1 MSGPQRTV
9 VVTGAASGIGATT
22 ASLLRSRGD
31 RVIGVDLRDVDV
43 CADLSTAAGRSAAV
57 AGVAEL
63 VGPDALDGLVTC
75 AGLSRAGA
83 PQVSVNYFGTVDL
96 VLGLQPLLARSAAP
110 RVALVSSIS
119 STQPH
124 DPALVEAC
132 LAGTEATAL
141 ELAEAAVADGR
152 PHEIYASTKAA
163 LNRWL
168 RRAAVS
174 PEFAGAG
181 IAVNAVAPGVVLTP
195 MTEELVSNPQ
205 WKSVM
210 DAAVPMPL
218 NGYAPPEA
226 IAHALLWLLAPE
238 NTHMAGQVVFVDGG
252 AEALTVAVGVSPA
265 GR

>member
-1 MSGPQRTV
+1 MSRTV

-22 ASLLRSRGD
+22 AAMLTARGD
-31 RVIGVDLRDVDV
+31 RVIGVDLRDVHV
-43 CADLSTAAGRSAAV
+43 CADLSTPAGRAEAV
-57 AGVAEL
+57 AGVAAL
-63 VGPDALDGLVTC
+63 VGDEALDGLVTC

-96 VLGLQPLLARSAAP
+96 VVGLQPLLARSAAP

-124 DPALVEAC
+124 DAALVEAC
-132 LAGTEATAL
+132 LAGSEPDAL
-141 ELAEAAVADGR
+141 VLAEAAVAQGR

-168 RRAAVS
+168 RRVAVS
-174 PEFAGAG
+174 ADFAGAG
-181 IAVNAVAPGVVLTP
+181 IAVNAIAPGVVLTP
-195 MTEELVSNPQ
+195 MTAELVSHPQ
-205 WKSVM
+205 WKAVM

-218 NGYAPPEA
+218 GGYAPPEA

-238 NTHMAGQVVFVDGG
+238 NSHMAGQVVFVDGG
-252 AEALTVAVGVSPA
+252 AEAVTSPA
-265 GR
+265 GG

>member
-1 MSGPQRTV
+1 VNGTPRTI

-22 ASLLRSRGD
+22 ADLLRSRGD
-31 RVIGVDLRDVDV
+31 RVISVDLRSADV
-43 CADLSTAAGRSAAV
+43 CADLSSPSGRADAV
-57 AGVAEL
+57 AGVATL
-63 VGPDALDGLVTC
+63 VGDGVLDGLVTC

-96 VLGLQPLLARSAAP
+96 VTGLRPLLARSAAP

-119 STQPH
+119 STQSA
-124 DPALVEAC
+124 DAAVVDAC
-132 LAGTEATAL
+132 LAGSEPDAL
-141 ELAEAAVADGR
+141 AAAEAAVAAGR

-168 RRAAVS
+168 RRTAVS
-174 PEFAGAG
+174 EEFAAAG
-181 IAVNAVAPGVVLTP
+181 IAVNAIAPGVVLTP
-195 MTEELVSNPQ
+195 MTEELVSDPQ
-205 WKSVM
+205 WKAVM

-252 AEALTVAVGVSPA
+252 AEALTV
-265 GR
+265 